1 MSPGKR
7 SLLTKSLVETF
18 APRYLRQPVV
28 LFINKVGNKADRYM
42 NDRAKSLGLAI
53 DVGTLLP
60 DVLLIDLGV
69 APMRLVFAEIV
80 ATGGPCR
87 EDRKQAFLKLAAS
100 AGFTE
105 RDCSFVTVFSHRGSA
120 HFKKAINSLA
130 WGAFV
135 WFMNEPD
142 NLLVLSDS
150 QKALDERL

>member
-1 MSPGKR
+1 
-7 SLLTKSLVETF
+7 
-18 APRYLRQPVV
+18 V
-28 LFINKVGNKADRYM
+28 LFINKAGNKADRYM

-53 DVGTLLP
+53 DVGTPLP

-80 ATGGPCR
+80 ATGGPSR

-100 AGFTE
+100 AGLTE

-120 HFKKAINSLA
+120 QFKKAVNSLA

-142 NLLVLSDS
+142 KLLEFSNS
-150 QKALDERL
+150 QSRFGERP